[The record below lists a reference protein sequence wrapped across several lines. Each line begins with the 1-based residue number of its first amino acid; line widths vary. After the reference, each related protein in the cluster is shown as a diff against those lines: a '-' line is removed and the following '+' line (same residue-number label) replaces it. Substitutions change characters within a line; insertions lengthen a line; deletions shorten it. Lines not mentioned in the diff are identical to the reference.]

1 MLKKQQSEL
10 IVRKSSDGC
19 KRRSFVTVKEF
30 RRSSRVRNAVG
41 RAGIAVREGVG
52 YW

>member
-10 IVRKSSDGC
+10 IVRNSSDGC

-30 RRSSRVRNAVG
+30 RRSSRVSGMEERAAVAVG
-41 RAGIAVREGVG
+41 EGVG